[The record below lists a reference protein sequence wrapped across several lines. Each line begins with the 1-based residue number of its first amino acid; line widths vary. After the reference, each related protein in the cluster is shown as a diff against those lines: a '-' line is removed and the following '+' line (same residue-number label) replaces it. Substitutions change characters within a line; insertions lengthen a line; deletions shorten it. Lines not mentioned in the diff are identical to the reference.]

1 MTLTAASEAAAPA
14 TSAVPAYLTNEEPAL
29 GCGWHPV
36 ARSVELEAYPD
47 GPMPVE
53 LLGQQWAVVRH
64 ADGGVR
70 VWGREG
76 EPYDVAEH
84 LGLIWIAPLEP
95 VTGLLDA
102 PEVSDPAYVSGWLPT
117 GEFATAASLMLDN
130 QLDASHFPYVHAGT
144 FGNNASPEVPAYE
157 ITRTPG
163 GFLADVAHAFKNVND
178 PAVAAGERPV
188 EQQRRVSYRFAL
200 PMQLQLRIEHL
211 ETGQHT
217 VILFGLQP
225 ARIGHTRFFTQI
237 LRDDLPGWP
246 SATAALT
253 LPTTLAFE
261 ERVVAEDI
269 VLQNAF
275 TIPGLPLDLRM
286 EMAVRADRSG
296 LELRRMLAAMCG
308 GL

>member
-1 MTLTAASEAAAPA
+1 MTLTATA
-14 TSAVPAYLTNEEPAL
+14 PAYLTNAEPGLAR
-29 GCGWHPV
+29 GWHPV
-36 ARSVELEAYPD
+36 ARTVELGCWTD
-47 GPMPVE
+47 GPMPVD
-53 LLGQQWAVVRH
+53 LLGTQWAVMRGG
-64 ADGGVR
+64 DGAVQA
-70 VWGREG
+70 WGREG
-76 EPYDVAEH
+76 EPYATVEH

-102 PEVSDPAYVSGWLPT
+102 PEVSDPAYAAGWLPT

-144 FGNNASPEVPAYE
+144 FGNNAAPEVPAYE

-163 GFLADVAHAFKNVND
+163 GFLADVVHAFKNVND
-178 PAVAAGERPV
+178 PAVVAGVRPV
-188 EQQRRVSYRFAL
+188 EQRRRVSYRFAL

-217 VILFGLQP
+217 VIFFGLQP

-246 SATAALT
+246 AATAALT
-253 LPTTLAFE
+253 LPATLAFE

-308 GL
+308 G